1 LAGRQIDDF
10 MYETLGKIAK
20 PFPWGMKPSNSQAL
34 VVGAKEF
41 LCEPKKKSSAAKA
54 DLQGKHMRHD

>member
-1 LAGRQIDDF
+1 
-10 MYETLGKIAK
+10 MYETLAKIAK
-20 PFPWGMKPSNSQAL
+20 PFPWGLKPSNSQAL